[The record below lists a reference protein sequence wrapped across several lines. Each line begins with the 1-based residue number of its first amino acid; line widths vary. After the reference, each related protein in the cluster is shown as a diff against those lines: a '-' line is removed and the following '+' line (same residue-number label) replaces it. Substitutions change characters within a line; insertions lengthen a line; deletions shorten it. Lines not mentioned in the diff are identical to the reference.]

1 MRTIDDVREEL
12 RHLKQLP
19 PRPRLERLMREGKG
33 LVEML
38 EVMMCEVGK
47 NPWNDRLGAWEGRA
61 ARVDVPCAAAPLMAV
76 ASDAIQDV
84 APATV
89 ESFVIGEVVEEPKKR
104 MGWPKGKPRGKRVV
118 ESGGGV

>member
-1 MRTIDDVREEL
+1 MRTIDDVKEEL

-38 EVMMCEVGK
+38 EVMVGEVGK
-47 NPWNDRLGAWEGRA
+47 NPWNEHFGAWEGRA
-61 ARVDVPCAAAPLMAV
+61 VGVNVPCAAAPLMADE
-76 ASDAIQDV
+76 SDAITDV

-89 ESFVIGEVVEEPKKR
+89 ESFVTGEVVEEPKRK
-104 MGWPKGKPRGKRVV
+104 GWPKGKPRGKRVTV
-118 ESGGGV
+118 ETGGGL